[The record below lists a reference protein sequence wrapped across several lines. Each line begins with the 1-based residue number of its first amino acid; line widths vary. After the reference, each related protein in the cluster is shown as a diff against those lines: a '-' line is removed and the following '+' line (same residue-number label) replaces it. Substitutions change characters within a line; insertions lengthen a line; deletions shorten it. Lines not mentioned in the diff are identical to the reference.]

1 MGTQQIILVIG
12 ASVLIGVLIFTI
24 NNYFLRNSSFEIYN
38 EACLTGAALGQS
50 MIDRILTEQFDE
62 KSIGKNFTTPDSL
75 TAVGSLGPEAGE
87 TTVSSYDDVDD
98 YKSYIKYDT
107 MAVFGVFKTRVDVN
121 YAQKFNP
128 DVISNV
134 RTFTKRIDVF
144 VTNAYIG
151 DTLKF
156 SYAVTY

>member
-1 MGTQQIILVIG
+1 M
-12 ASVLIGVLIFTI
+12 LIGGIALSI
-24 NNYFLRNSSFEIYN
+24 NNYFSRNNNFELYN
-38 EACLTGAALGQS
+38 EACITAAGLGQS
-50 MIDRILTEQFDE
+50 MIDRILTEYFDQ
-62 KSIGKNFTTPDSL
+62 KSIGKTFTTPDSL
-75 TAVGSLGPEAGE
+75 TAVGSLGPDAGE
-87 TTVSSYDDVDD
+87 SSVASYNDVDD
-98 YKSYIKYDT
+98 YKGYIEYDT
-107 MAVFGVFKTRVDVN
+107 MAVFGVFTTRVDVN

-144 VTNAYIG
+144 VTNSYLG